1 MKVPCIICLNKIEV
15 NDSKIIATVCDNCLT
30 DKNIEEVGKN
40 FTLTK
45 LKEVLKK
52 AKDKPDITDFGEV
65 V

>member
-1 MKVPCIICLNKIEV
+1 MKVPCIICLNKVEV
-15 NDSKIIATVCDNCLT
+15 QDQKIIATVCSNCLVNC
-30 DKNIEEVGKN
+30 NIDEIGKN

-52 AKDKPDITDFGEV
+52 SKEKPDITDFGDV